1 MKCDSDGSRFAR
13 SLYIALSF
21 SLAGAEEAFMFMALI
36 GSTGRDD
43 IYSAFMHSFFKHS
56 ERCEIATIELINP
69 DELN

>member
-1 MKCDSDGSRFAR
+1 
-13 SLYIALSF
+13 
-21 SLAGAEEAFMFMALI
+21 MFMALI

>member
-1 MKCDSDGSRFAR
+1 MKCDFDESRFAR

-21 SLAGAEEAFMFMALI
+21 SLAGADEAFMFMALI